1 MIQKNMDEAP
11 AATAVAALFITLLS
25 ITGMSVIAF
34 LLFDML
40 QAGTGFVLF
49 LLVSVGFLILAYV
62 GRHDDWWI
70 VFTALAFASVV
81 TCVVWFGRDAEVV
94 FRGLLG

>member
-1 MIQKNMDEAP
+1 MIQENMDGAP
-11 AATAVAALFITLLS
+11 VAAAVAGLFIVLLS
-25 ITGMSVIAF
+25 IAGMSVIVF

-70 VFTALAFASVV
+70 VFTALAFASVM
-81 TCVVWFGRDAEVV
+81 TCVMWFGRDAEVV